1 VFIIVILFPYILL
14 GTLASKAVQGSRFK
28 IVCISVVAFAVNLV
42 VWPYALSWRGVPI
55 YIALM
60 AAITAGLIYWC
71 GIARRRALKIVGWYL
86 AANSILVVLAA
97 ALFAVG

>member
-1 VFIIVILFPYILL
+1 MFIIVILFPYILL
-14 GTLASKAVQGSRFK
+14 GTLASKAVRGSRFK

-55 YIALM
+55 YLALM

-71 GIARRRALKIVGWYL
+71 GIARRRALEIVGWYL